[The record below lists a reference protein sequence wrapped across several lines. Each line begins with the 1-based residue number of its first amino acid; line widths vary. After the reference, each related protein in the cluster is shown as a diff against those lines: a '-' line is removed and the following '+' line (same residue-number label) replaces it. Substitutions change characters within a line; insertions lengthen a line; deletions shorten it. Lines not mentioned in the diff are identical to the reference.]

1 MPDAAIVKVEDA
13 FANLLRAATDAGRPL
28 EGWTVITAQS
38 TDEKIE
44 PDKWPALPIYT
55 TAYEVE
61 PFDGQDEHLHTATL
75 EFEFISGK
83 SALGPISRRNQNA
96 IATAQGV
103 IARDRVLGGM
113 LQLCEEVDVAPAT
126 PNGKDVGSASIQ
138 YRVQFIT
145 PRDDWFTIRGQGG
158 TDF

>member
-1 MPDAAIVKVEDA
+1 MPDAAIVKVEEA
-13 FANLLRAATDAGRPL
+13 FADLVRVATADGGPL
-28 EGWTVITAQS
+28 DGWTVITAQA
-38 TDEKIE
+38 TEEKIE

-55 TAYEVE
+55 TAYEVQ

-75 EFEFISGK
+75 EFEFISGA
-83 SALGPISRRNQNA
+83 SALGPISRRNHNT
-96 IATAQGV
+96 IASVQRV
-103 IARDRVLGGM
+103 IAADRLLGGM

-138 YRVQFIT
+138 YRVQFVT

-158 TDF
+158 TEF